1 MKLLFEF
8 FPVILFFAAY
18 KMFNIYAA
26 TAVAIVATVLQVAY
40 LKLRGKKVQLMT
52 WIGLGIIVVA
62 GGATIILKNEMFIK
76 WKPTVLFAIMSIAIG
91 IAQFV
96 LKRNPISVI
105 FNNQIQAPDIVWR
118 KLSLAWMGFLLF
130 VAALNLYFVYYQ
142 STDVWLYFKTF
153 GDMALFM
160 IFIVAQMF
168 WLYPYMPK
176 DDDDKPVVGA
186 VADVAIHTNVADR
199 QAEKKSIQP

>member
-18 KMFNIYAA
+18 KMFDIYVA
-26 TAVAIVATVLQVAY
+26 TAVAIVATIVQVAY
-40 LKLRGKKVQLMT
+40 LKLSGQKVQTMT

-62 GGATIILKNEMFIK
+62 GGATIIFKNEMFIK
-76 WKPTVLFAIMSIAIG
+76 WKPTVLFSAMAIAIG
-91 IAQFV
+91 VAQFIF
-96 LKRNPISVI
+96 KKNPIAVI
-105 FNNQIQAPDIVWR
+105 FNDQIQAPDFVWR
-118 KLSLAWMGFLLF
+118 KLSLAWMVFLLF
-130 VAALNLYFVYYQ
+130 VAVLNLYFVYYQ

-176 DDDDKPVVGA
+176 DNDDKLTVVA
-186 VADVAIHTNVADR
+186 VTDTTGVHGDSGINTKV
-199 QAEKKSIQP
+199 KKV